1 LAEKGEITSR
11 WAEAMRGVPR
21 HLFLPTVI
29 YRFDR
34 QLPGNDMVPVHRDTD
49 LEQWLRRAY
58 TNAPV
63 TTQVDDG
70 HPPPDGIGW
79 EVTSSCSQP
88 SVVAGMLEELQ
99 LEPGM
104 RVLEI
109 GTGTGWNAALLA
121 SVAGGANVTSI
132 EIDPAV
138 AARAH
143 AALTA
148 TGHDQITLIVGDGA
162 LGWPDAA
169 PYDRVIATVGSVNIP
184 YPWIAQTR
192 PGGRV
197 IAPVTNHY
205 HPAGLARL
213 IVAPDATATGTFGAP
228 VDFMDLRAQRH
239 PRPRVDTS
247 ARTLTPSP
255 PPSCIPTPGPVT
267 ATPRS
272 PSASASAPTPVST
285 FPTPR

>member
-1 LAEKGEITSR
+1 MSPRTADPCRPPDGHGIDTAGVSVRPGSRADIGRESLAEELSQRLLRRLAEKGEITSR

-34 QLPGNDMVPVHRDTD
+34 QLPGNDMVPVRRDTD

-143 AALTA
+143 AALIA
-148 TGHDQITLIVGDGA
+148 TGHDQIALIVGDGA

-192 PGGRV
+192 LV
-197 IAPVTNHY
+197 
-205 HPAGLARL
+205 LC
-213 IVAPDATATGTFGAP
+213 
-228 VDFMDLRAQRH
+228 VDLDGVCA
-239 PRPRVDTS
+239 
-247 ARTLTPSP
+247 
-255 PPSCIPTPGPVT
+255 
-267 ATPRS
+267 
-272 PSASASAPTPVST
+272 
-285 FPTPR
+285 